1 VITTLK
7 RIARMLVPAAFA
19 AALTCGVGI
28 ATGAIPDAA
37 GVIHSCYRD
46 SNGRLRVIDTH
57 HGAGCRPNETAL
69 NFNQMGRPGPAG
81 AAGPKGDTGLTG
93 PAGPGGPKGDTGAVG
108 PTGPTGPI
116 GPKGDP
122 GAKGDAG
129 AEGDPGTTG
138 PAGPPGPA
146 GPAGPGATVYFS
158 ETEDAQFASDNGHIV
173 HNLFTDHGG
182 SGVYLIQL
190 DKDVTTCATVATL
203 SAWADRIV
211 HPDEFPFTAQMAPGF
226 ITVNYNGGV
235 GSDTQ
240 IIVHTY
246 NAGGVLTDRAFNLI
260 VTC

>member
-19 AALTCGVGI
+19 AALTCSVGI

-37 GVIHSCYRD
+37 GVIHSCYRA

-93 PAGPGGPKGDTGAVG
+93 PAGPGGPKGD
-108 PTGPTGPI
+108 
-116 GPKGDP
+116 P

-129 AEGDPGTTG
+129 AKGDPGTMG
-138 PAGPPGPA
+138 PAGPA
-146 GPAGPGATVYFS
+146 GPAGPGAAVYFS

-173 HNLFTDHGG
+173 HNGFTDHGG
-182 SGVYLIQL
+182 SGLYLIQL

-235 GSDTQ
+235 GIDTQ